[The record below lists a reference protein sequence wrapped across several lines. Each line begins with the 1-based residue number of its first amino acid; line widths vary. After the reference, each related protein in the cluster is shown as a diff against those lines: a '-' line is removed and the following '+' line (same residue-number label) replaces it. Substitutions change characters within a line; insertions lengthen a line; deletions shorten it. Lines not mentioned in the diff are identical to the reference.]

1 MPSPDEL
8 LRRASLRYF
17 ATLIHAQLPDAWTLL
32 NQDMEWKGLLE
43 EDMVWMW
50 QQLSD
55 DLLSSKIHENI
66 TPIQWLFITQNSPRY
81 WRSFIRR
88 ACEHSVLQRK
98 RRQQVRELHMLGPC
112 FLRKSHSRGRLCPPQ
127 MGSLAVLY
135 VDFLQEQ
142 SRRRGSHVQ
151 GKKHQQISRLR
162 GLFGEPTCPA
172 CLKSFHTMSKM
183 NAHVHLVIDAEPLLR
198 V

>member
-1 MPSPDEL
+1 M
-8 LRRASLRYF
+8 A
-17 ATLIHAQLPDAWTLL
+17 AAQ
-32 NQDMEWKGLLE
+32 
-43 EDMVWMW
+43 
-50 QQLSD
+50 SD

-66 TPIQWLFITQNSPRY
+66 TPIQWLFIIQNSPRY

-88 ACEHSVLQRK
+88 ACEHSM
-98 RRQQVRELHMLGPC
+98 LHRLGSC

-162 GLFGEPTCPA
+162 GLFDEPTCPA
-172 CLKSFHTMSKM
+172 CLKFFHTMSKM
-183 NAHVHLVIDAEPLLR
+183 NAHVHYSHRCRAALESMNMRIANQSLVAALLVTLNDSSIAFCLHLVKDR
-198 V
+198 SYVDRGRLWTLMGSFMT